1 MTEEERAWE
10 GELRLRAR
18 GVLTHHQHRK
28 GAIFVP
34 PDAKDPIGVVR
45 AYRDEKRVVSPH
57 RQMKKRMMH
66 EGGLSAR
73 QWRIFRKQMRRD
85 AKREMTGGTEES

>member
-28 GAIFVP
+28 GAIVVP
-34 PDAKDPIGVVR
+34 SDAKNPIGVAR
-45 AYRDEKRVVSPH
+45 AYRDEKRVVSPY
-57 RQMKKRMMH
+57 RQVKKRMML

-73 QWRIFRKQMRRD
+73 QWRIFRKRMR
-85 AKREMTGGTEES
+85 AETKREVEVGGHRE